1 MPWVSGE
8 RAGWRSNRTTWTRP
22 TSCGRPPS
30 SWTCRGCPTGRVVVR
45 FGMRDNPGEH
55 YWLILRRPHP
65 ELCTRGLGHV
75 EDVVAHTDSG
85 CLVDI
90 HLTRTSYAEAIRE
103 GRLLLAGPPQL
114 TRTFP
119 TRIRHSPFA
128 GATPGTAEPAVVR
141 SRLSPDTATTRLRAR
156 DRGRRR
162 PTAAHAATRDGRMT
176 GPAALPANRPT
187 ARGTTAVQ
195 STGPATTKTTAEARV
210 AHRAARSSSRSPREP
225 GCRPARGAQPEA

>member
-1 MPWVSGE
+1 MGQWGARGLEIEPHHLDAAYVLWATTKLVDVS
-8 RAGWRSNRTTWTRP
+8 RLPDR
-22 TSCGRPPS
+22 
-30 SWTCRGCPTGRVVVR
+30 TGRRAVR
-45 FGMRDNPGEH
+45 HARQSGRALLADPAQAASGAVHEGPRPRRGRRGPH
-55 YWLILRRPHP
+55 RLRLP
-65 ELCTRGLGHV
+65 
-75 EDVVAHTDSG
+75 
-85 CLVDI
+85 VDI

-103 GRLLLAGPPQL
+103 GRLLLAGSLKL

-128 GATPGTAEPAVVR
+128 GATPGNRRARRREDLGSALTP
-141 SRLSPDTATTRLRAR
+141 PTTRLRAR